1 MHEAFRRLNYA
12 CLTLVRKGDAKSHHS
27 EILVIASFSRIQSDS
42 RIDNRRS
49 SKRSSVEIRDI
60 GALLSDQEELIVII
74 VSEDKVP

>member
-27 EILVIASFSRIQSDS
+27 EILVIASFSRVQSDS
-42 RIDNRRS
+42 RIDNRRGSKGS
-49 SKRSSVEIRDI
+49 SEEIRAV
-60 GALLSDQEELIVII
+60 GALFGDLEELIVII